1 MGTFIP
7 SKFFEKD
14 VLDTHK
20 SYRLEVEAWSTINPS
35 VIENIRKKLFKRA
48 L

>member
-1 MGTFIP
+1 MQ
-7 SKFFEKD
+7 SKFYEKD

-20 SYRLEVEAWSTINPS
+20 SYRRELEAWSTNNPS
-35 VIENIRKKLFKRA
+35 VIENIRKKLFNRA